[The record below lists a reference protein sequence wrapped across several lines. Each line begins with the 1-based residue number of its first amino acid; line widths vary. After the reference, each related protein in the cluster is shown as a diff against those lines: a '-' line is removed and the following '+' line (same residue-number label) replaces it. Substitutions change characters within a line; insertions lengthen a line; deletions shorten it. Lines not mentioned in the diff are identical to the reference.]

1 MKEEIKNIKRIL
13 KELKI
18 DIKDVKSIE
27 IKWEQIFQDKAFPKI
42 KIRLK

>member
-1 MKEEIKNIKRIL
+1 MKDEIKNIKRVL

-27 IKWEQIFQDKAFPKI
+27 IKWEQIFPSKAFPKI
-42 KIRLK
+42 KIELK